1 MGNLINSILESMS
14 LEQFALGFIL
24 VAVVVNAILAVAIV
38 ELYVKIRYW
47 NVNRKLAKLDEF
59 EYRNDLY

>member
-1 MGNLINSILESMS
+1 MGSIINSILESMS
-14 LEQFALGFIL
+14 LEQFAFGFIL
-24 VAVVVNAILAVAIV
+24 IAIVFNAIMAVIIV